1 MHVGFVSDNAL
12 AATSAHTLKFLGQ
25 ITHVG
30 ACDSQ
35 DEWMSVPSLPFCV
48 SLPSQPNASFLRG
61 SLTMPG
67 LGGEGF
73 ALRKTPL
80 TPATGGH
87 ARCLAA
93 CLLLCLQ
100 LFLLL
105 FSSLAKEDLRP
116 HPSKRVPPVH
126 DACSGAEHRCLPA
139 AHLRAG
145 GSPGTA
151 FHLPSV
157 LDTTRSTS

>member
-1 MHVGFVSDNAL
+1 MQVQVKGPCRMPSMHVGFVSDNAS

-48 SLPSQPNASFLRG
+48 SLPSQPNTSFLRG

-67 LGGEGF
+67 LCGEGF

-93 CLLLCLQ
+93 CLLFTAFSSSFFIAWQKKTSDHTHLRECHPCTMPVAELSIAACLQ
-100 LFLLL
+100 
-105 FSSLAKEDLRP
+105 
-116 HPSKRVPPVH
+116 HI
-126 DACSGAEHRCLPA
+126 
-139 AHLRAG
+139 
-145 GSPGTA
+145 
-151 FHLPSV
+151 
-157 LDTTRSTS
+157 